1 MCFLLTLL
9 SADSERPTENLAA
22 RTERERR
29 LAGGGW
35 GRALGRV
42 TVTGTVRKQ
51 FLFFRKSKQ
60 FLFFQNLTAPKPVA
74 YQPQLD

>member
-9 SADSERPTENLAA
+9 LAQSQKA
-22 RTERERR
+22 IRNPRDRTEPERW
-29 LAGGGW
+29 LAGGGR
-35 GRALGRV
+35 GGALGRV
-42 TVTGTVRKQ
+42 TVTGTVR
-51 FLFFRKSKQ
+51 KQ